1 MEEITSRVTEE
12 PKNVVKDVVAIK
24 RLTGVTDQGHLVAE
38 LADGT
43 TVELAMM
50 PEDGLGIYHSDAIAM
65 MAPIFEKGVLTAF
78 ERYREEEAT

>member
-1 MEEITSRVTEE
+1 MEEITNRTMEE

-24 RLTGVTDQGHLVAE
+24 RLTGVTDQGRLVAE
-38 LADGT
+38 LADNT

-50 PEDGLGIYHSDAIAM
+50 PENGLGIYHSDDVAM

-78 ERYREEEAT
+78 ERYREEETT